1 MILCFDIGNSS
12 TSGALF
18 NETEHAPAF
27 VFHFPTVKSSSEKDI
42 AARVTRSVKEVLGDT
57 PLSLSGMAFASV
69 VPELNA
75 AYLSM
80 SEAVFG
86 ITAHEIS
93 CASRLNITIG
103 YHDPAQLG
111 ADRIANAA
119 AGFNEYGGDI
129 LIVDMGTAV
138 TFCVILTGGKFDGGV
153 IAPGIDTAIRGL
165 AQRASRLPEVP
176 IEKPDRVAARDTVN
190 ALKSGF
196 YYGWISLVEGIIS
209 RIENEYGKQF
219 TVIMTG
225 GHAILFS
232 QDMTRPHVVDTL
244 LALKGIRLIYELN
257 R

>member
-12 TSGALF
+12 TSAALF
-18 NETEHAPAF
+18 NDTERSPAF

-42 AARVTRSVKEVLGDT
+42 AARVSQNLKDVSGVT
-57 PLSLSGMAFASV
+57 PLSLSGIAYASV
-69 VPELNA
+69 VPELNN
-75 AYLSM
+75 AYRAM
-80 SEAVFG
+80 SEIVYG
-86 ITAHEIS
+86 ITAYEIS

-103 YHDPAQLG
+103 YHNPSELG

-119 AGFNEYGGDI
+119 AAFNEYGGDI

-138 TFCVILTGGKFDGGV
+138 TFCVILAGGKFDGGV
-153 IAPGIDTAIRGL
+153 IAPGIETAIRGL
-165 AQRASRLPEVP
+165 AQRASRLPEIP

-196 YYGWISLVEGIIS
+196 YYGWISLLEGIIN
-209 RIENEYGKQF
+209 RIETEYGKKF

-232 QDMTRPHVVDTL
+232 TDMTRPHVVDPL
-244 LALKGIRLIYELN
+244 LALKGIRLIYDLN

>member
-12 TSGALF
+12 TSAALF
-18 NETEHAPAF
+18 NDTERSPAF

-42 AARVTRSVKEVLGDT
+42 AARVSQGVKEIRDDI
-57 PLSLSGMAFASV
+57 PLSLSGIAYASV
-69 VPELNA
+69 VPEINK
-75 AYLSM
+75 AYRAM
-80 SEAVFG
+80 SQTVFG
-86 ITAHEIS
+86 ITAYEIS
-93 CASRLNITIG
+93 CTSRLNITIG
-103 YHDPAQLG
+103 YHDPTQLG

-119 AGFNEYGGDI
+119 AAFNEYGGDI

-138 TFCVILTGGKFDGGV
+138 TFCVILAGGRFDGGV

-196 YYGWISLVEGIIS
+196 YYGWISLVEGIIN

-219 TVIMTG
+219 TVITTG
-225 GHAILFS
+225 GHAVLFS
-232 QDMTRPHVVDTL
+232 RDMTRPHVVDPL